1 MDFLLVLKPEEAD
14 ADVAPLVEE
23 APPLS
28 ELDAL
33 TIAFTHAG
41 APDDL
46 AAAPAVLDALDP
58 APLALI
64 VEAMAWVLEAHRE
77 VEAEAQRGAFALKRA
92 KSESARLLTERNE
105 WKERF
110 IAQDRK
116 QAAVEGQLKKA
127 TAEFK
132 AEKAAL
138 AQRLD
143 RATKSGVK
151 LQHLVVQH
159 RATIRRKETEFA
171 RLQDRLTGLFK
182 KKHSGA
188 ARGLEVNE
196 KRRAVVT
203 TAEEAPPTACVGAG
217 ASSAT
222 AASRAAASGASATR
236 KRRASKA
243 SASAPKAKAKAAAR
257 RPALK
262 RGGGA
267 KAARAAKEAEEAAA
281 AAANAPVLESTDESV
296 AQAEESLLATVL
308 DAAEAR
314 RVATMHENGELRRA
328 LSTLGAPAETE
339 ELVQWATMHAAE
351 WKLARGAAAALAAA
365 EAAASEREAR
375 PPTPPPAAAAP
386 AADNEAVARALTVQ
400 QLERRLAAAEE
411 AQDAAAKEAQRVAAR
426 MAKLKRARAAS
437 AQRAAATAAC
447 AKDATLRRDN
457 DKLRELVA
465 EQKSLLHASLA
476 GGLPPVGAPATAPPS
491 ASVASSSAS
500 SAAPAVAATPTG
512 SFGGGGGG
520 GGFGLGACDSPVA
533 SARDELAAERR
544 QVRAMRAELELERGV
559 VAEQS
564 AELDAA
570 QMALDNDRFIL
581 KQTMLRLQQTSG
593 DGLLSI
599 DSLVPLTP
607 AGGAR
612 RAGAASGGGAGE
624 NDAAEGE
631 EGDERCFD
639 MPAVA
644 TPPGSAAA
652 RGGDMRL
659 RVAGAFPVHR
669 SSCASLQSPLP
680 HSPHSPRALPSHLR
694 RRHATAHAYVQR
706 HQRQRRSSASSV
718 SAPKRRGH

>member
-1 MDFLLVLKPEEAD
+1 MAFVLVLKGEEAD
-14 ADVAPLVEE
+14 AFVAPTPVVE

-33 TIAFTHAG
+33 TMAFTHAG

-46 AAAPAVLDALDP
+46 AAAPAVLDTLEP

-77 VEAEAQRGAFALKRA
+77 VEAEAQRGAFTLKRA

-116 QAAVEGQLKKA
+116 QASVEGRLKKA
-127 TAEFK
+127 TTEFK

-182 KKHSGA
+182 KKHGGA

-196 KRRAVVT
+196 KRSAAVT
-203 TAEEAPPTACVGAG
+203 TAEVGAG
-217 ASSAT
+217 ALSAT
-222 AASRAAASGASATR
+222 TAPVAAAR

-243 SASAPKAKAKAAAR
+243 SASAPKAKGKAKAKANAKAKTDAR

-262 RGGGA
+262 RGGGT
-267 KAARAAKEAEEAAA
+267 KAARAAKEAAEAAEAAA
-281 AAANAPVLESTDESV
+281 KAPVLESTEASV
-296 AQAEESLLATVL
+296 AQAEASLLATVR

-314 RVATMHENGELRRA
+314 RVATVKENGALRRA
-328 LSTLGAPAETE
+328 LSALGAPAASE
-339 ELVQWATMHAAE
+339 ELAQWAAAHAAE
-351 WKLARGAAAALAAA
+351 WETARGAAAELAAV
-365 EAAASEREAR
+365 EAAASELEAR
-375 PPTPPPAAAAP
+375 PPMPPPAAAA
-386 AADNEAVARALTVQ
+386 AVADNEGVARALATQ

-411 AQDAAAKEAQRVAAR
+411 AQDVAAKEVQRVAAQ
-426 MAKLKRARAAS
+426 MAKLKRARAAN
-437 AQRAAATAAC
+437 AQRAAVTAAS
-447 AKDATLRRDN
+447 AHDATLRRDN
-457 DKLRELVA
+457 DELRELVA
-465 EQKSLLHASLA
+465 QQKSLLHASLA
-476 GGLPPVGAPATAPPS
+476 GGLPPAGAPATSSPS
-491 ASVASSSAS
+491 ASAASSSAS
-500 SAAPAVAATPTG
+500 STAPAVAATPTG
-512 SFGGGGGG
+512 GFSRGFGSGFGGLG
-520 GGFGLGACDSPVA
+520 GACDSPVA
-533 SARDELAAERR
+533 SVRDELAAERR

-570 QMALDNDRFIL
+570 QMVLDNDRFIL
-581 KQTMLRLQQTSG
+581 KQTMLRLQQTTG
-593 DGLLSI
+593 GGPLSL

-607 AGGAR
+607 AGGGR
-612 RAGAASGGGAGE
+612 RAGAANGSGEGE
-624 NDAAEGE
+624 GDAAEGG

-639 MPAVA
+639 MPTVA
-644 TPPGSAAA
+644 TPPGSAALRSA
-652 RGGDMRL
+652 DMKL
-659 RVAGAFPVHR
+659 RVAGAL
-669 SSCASLQSPLP
+669 SSAADHAVDINPPSLHPP
-680 HSPHSPRALPSHLR
+680 RSPRTPLSHFH
-694 RRHATAHAYVQR
+694 RHDTRVQR
-706 HQRQRRSSASSV
+706 HRRRRRSSASSA
-718 SAPKRRGH
+718 SAPKRRARYC